1 MDAEYPRTLKEV
13 RDGGIDKV
21 LNLLGHVDVSEI
33 KDKKKNFKTL
43 DFWHF
48 SVVYIGENW
57 RRYRELFARYKQ
69 QDEEDY
75 K

>member
-1 MDAEYPRTLKEV
+1 
-13 RDGGIDKV
+13 
-21 LNLLGHVDVSEI
+21 LGHVDVSEI